1 MNKFFGR
8 NIIMIGSSNMA
19 TKTPV
24 EKAIE
29 KQMKQAKQD
38 AINQR
43 RQLTAQSV
51 VSGQNIVNGFRI
63 MDTDSEMTL
72 KALLERDVPA
82 GKEFSFS
89 YDLLPEE
96 VRASASLQM
105 EKLYQYGMLS
115 RFTNA
120 TYAGILILSN
130 AGFTYFQDKA
140 EALKR
145 AETVSAESERNKRI
159 YKEYDVFISHA
170 SADKEDYVD
179 LLVMTVKRLGINV
192 FYDKDS
198 ISWGDNWKQAILSGT
213 ANSEFAIIVISKNF
227 FDREWTEKELDEFL
241 HRQNESGQKIV
252 LPLLLGITVEEMKAK
267 YPTLSE
273 IQCISA
279 DRLSREEVVIFLA
292 REIIKRYR

>member
-1 MNKFFGR
+1 
-8 NIIMIGSSNMA
+8 MA
-19 TKTPV
+19 TKTPI

-29 KQMKQAKQD
+29 KQAKQAQKD

-51 VSGQNIVNGFRI
+51 VSGQNLVGGLRI
-63 MDTDSEMTL
+63 MDADSEMTL

-82 GKEFSFS
+82 GKEFSFA
-89 YDLLPEE
+89 YDSLPEE
-96 VRASASLQM
+96 VRASATLQM

-115 RFTNA
+115 RFTDA

-130 AGFTYFQDKA
+130 AGTSYFRDKE

-145 AETVSAESERNKRI
+145 AETENAERRLNKRTH
-159 YKEYDVFISHA
+159 KEYDVFISHA

-179 LLVMTVKRLGINV
+179 LLVMSVKLLGVNV

-198 ISWGDNWKQAILSGT
+198 ISWGDNWKQVILNGT

-252 LPLLLGITVEEMKAK
+252 LPLLLGISVDDMKTK
-267 YPTLSE
+267 YPNLSE

-279 DRLSREEVVIFLA
+279 DKLSREEVVILLA
-292 REIIKRYR
+292 REIIKRFR